1 MTTKKIQ
8 QPILLQEWQF
18 FDKRGKFLPSKL
30 NNGWIQQ
37 NVSTNSRGT
46 LRGMHFQIGNFAQAK
61 LVRVLSGSVIDVVID
76 LRNIPENKNYL
87 DVKAYHLT
95 HYENAHNHP
104 TLFVPK
110 GFAHGFL
117 TLEDNTIFEYKIDTQ
132 YSKENERSIH
142 YKSFVIFEELF
153 KKYNISQT
161 ELNISN
167 KDLEAPTLQEWIA
180 INEDVLP
187 KNF

>member
-1 MTTKKIQ
+1 MTQKLQ

-30 NNGWIQQ
+30 NNAWVQQ
-37 NVSTNSRGT
+37 NVSTGTRGT

-76 LRNIPENKNYL
+76 LRNLSENKNYL

-95 HYENAHNHP
+95 HYENANNHP
-104 TLFVPK
+104 SLYVPK

-117 TLEDNTIFEYKIDTQ
+117 TLEDNTIFEYKIDAE
-132 YSKENERSIH
+132 YNKENERSIH
-142 YKSFVIFEELF
+142 YKSFTIFEELL
-153 KKYNISQT
+153 KKYNLPQT
-161 ELNISN
+161 ELNISD
-167 KDLEAPTLQEWIA
+167 KDLAAPTLQEWM
-180 INEDVLP
+180 NKDEQVLP
-187 KNF
+187 NNF